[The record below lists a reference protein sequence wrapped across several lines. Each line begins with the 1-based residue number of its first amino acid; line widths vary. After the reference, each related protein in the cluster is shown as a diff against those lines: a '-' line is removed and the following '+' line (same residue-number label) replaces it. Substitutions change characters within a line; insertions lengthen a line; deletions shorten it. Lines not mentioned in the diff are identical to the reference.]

1 MSISIERTDQNIKIV
16 LPVDTDPIDLQN
28 ALSYLKYT
36 EIVQSSK
43 ATEEDVA
50 ALSKSVKSAMS
61 KDIIQQLRELDEFKD
76 LPA

>member
-1 MSISIERTDQNIKIV
+1 MSIRIERMDKNIKIV

-43 ATEEDVA
+43 ATQEDVE

-61 KDIIQQLRELDEFKD
+61 KDIIQRLRQ
-76 LPA
+76 

>member
-36 EIVQSSK
+36 EIVQNSK

-61 KDIIQQLRELDEFKD
+61 KDIIQQLRKVDEFKD

>member
-1 MSISIERTDQNIKIV
+1 MSIYIERTDENIKIV

-36 EIVQSSK
+36 EIVQSSE
-43 ATEEDVA
+43 ATKEDVE

-61 KDIIQQLRELDEFKD
+61 KDIIQRLRQLDEFKD